1 MDLQPPGLSTGLLP
15 NALPVL
21 VVCLTAA
28 AFAAA
33 ANCQPATANHSP
45 LTTHFTGTTL
55 PVVTLLTSASARA
68 IDNAVLSGGQIF
80 SFSFLPASTL
90 LTK

>member
-1 MDLQPPGLSTGLLP
+1 MDLQQPGLSTGPLP

-33 ANCQPATANHSP
+33 ANYQPPTANHSP
-45 LTTHFTGTTL
+45 LITHFTGTTFPL
-55 PVVTLLTSASARA
+55 PMLLTSASARA
-68 IDNAVLSGGQIF
+68 IDRAVLSGGQIF
-80 SFSFLPASTL
+80 SLPFLPASTL